1 MAASKGDRRMNEE
14 LSSAGHQSDAA
25 QGMHPPKLMMV
36 MCPLFFAVHV
46 CVVIVI
52 FRRIARLEK
61 ALTEQ
66 TSAN

>member
-1 MAASKGDRRMNEE
+1 MNKE

-46 CVVIVI
+46 CVVIVV
-52 FRRIARLEK
+52 FHRISRLEK
-61 ALTEQ
+61 ALARQ
-66 TSAN
+66 TSAK